1 MRSKD
6 PVSVAV
12 NVIKREDKLETLK
25 GFIRQT
31 LATHSANG
39 ETQVW
44 TVVARSTASPV
55 AQALVSLGTDL
66 MAAGIKVRAIFTNPE
81 LPHASAGWL
90 QTGNTVAFT
99 RDMRWAKPLAM
110 NEAHEQLVLGPVTS
124 WIGDCMRRDPLKR
137 DAFERYAANCPLTA
151 DFARTSFENIW
162 RISTPLSI
170 TVPQRV
176 TAVQTPSI
184 DKNADIT
191 PPAEVVGATSIPAG
205 EPSAFT
211 RH

>member
-25 GFIRQT
+25 TFIGQT
-31 LATHSANG
+31 LASRTADN
-39 ETQVW
+39 ETLVW
-44 TVVARSTASPV
+44 TLLARSTASPV
-55 AQALVSLGTDL
+55 AQALVCLGPDL
-66 MAAGIKVRAIFTNPE
+66 AAAGIQIRAIFTNPE
-81 LPHASAGWL
+81 LPHASGGWL
-90 QTGNTVAFT
+90 QTGPTVAFK
-99 RDMRWAKPLAM
+99 RDIRWAKPIAM

-124 WIGDCMRRDPLKR
+124 WVGDCMRRDPQKR
-137 DAFERYAANCPLTA
+137 DAFEKYAAGCKSTA
-151 DFARTSFENIW
+151 AFACSSFESIW
-162 RISTPLSI
+162 RISTPLTI
-170 TVPQRV
+170 CAPQRV
-176 TAVQTPSI
+176 TAVHTPSI

-191 PPAEVVGATSIPAG
+191 PPAEVVGASSVTAG